1 MVSDRWKQW
10 YVRRL
15 KPLQNGPFETPP
27 HRIQLLA
34 TEASHLTRD
43 HVASTHNK
51 IRLKGNQLLEPMI
64 NGSDVAGRAIAAVEV
79 ADQPNPE
86 NSPLGGVQGQ
96 GRCSETGAKHQ
107 LQHPA
112 TT

>member
-1 MVSDRWKQW
+1 MVSNRWDQW

-27 HRIQLLA
+27 HRIQLLV

-51 IRLKGNQLLEPMI
+51 IRLKGNQLIEPLI
-64 NGSDVAGRAIAAVEV
+64 NSSYGSTSYIPAVEV